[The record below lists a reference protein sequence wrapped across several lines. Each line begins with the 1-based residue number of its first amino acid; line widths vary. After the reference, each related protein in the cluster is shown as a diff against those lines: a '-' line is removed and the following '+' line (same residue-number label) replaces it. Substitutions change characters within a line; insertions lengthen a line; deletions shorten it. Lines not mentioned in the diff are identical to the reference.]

1 MLILTNLE
9 GSYMMKKK
17 FCIHY
22 FGFVSFPEK
31 ITTHYGVKVFLLIS
45 MLLFTTF
52 FQSYSNDEAGFSKG
66 YLQMKERIN
75 SEGLGLEVF
84 VPSVAFKKFSS
95 LNSIGMKELEE
106 IKSYVGSV
114 AHYNTPHCWSL
125 GDYRQGRVDRAGY
138 IVTPLQ
144 FKNFTIF
151 MVEKYHMTTGQ
162 TVWYVC
168 YDLVVY
174 NHPSSTLYYAE
185 TIESCKVNEEFLGI
199 GYPETVVTGLYSY
212 PSEAPETSP
221 PPAGDVLYPQYVFK
235 CDSQRGIFE
244 IVENEEKQYSLENDL
259 KSTWGWWYGYVN
271 DYNVRVRNSP
281 SLKGEILGVTD
292 KYVEVQVRERSPE
305 PEIIDGESW
314 YWYKVHEETFSGW
327 MYGKYLDK
335 IDLYL

>member
-314 YWYKVHEETFSGW
+314 YWYKVHGETFSGW

>member
-1 MLILTNLE
+1 
-9 GSYMMKKK
+9 MMKKK

-22 FGFVSFPEK
+22 FDFGSFPEK
-31 ITTHYGVKVFLLIS
+31 ITTHYGVKVFLLSS

-52 FQSYSNDEAGFSKG
+52 FQSYSNDGAGFSKG

-185 TIESCKVNEEFLGI
+185 TIESCKVNEEFFGI
-199 GYPETVVTGLYSY
+199 GYPETVVTGLYTY
-212 PSEAPETSP
+212 PSEAPDTSP
-221 PPAGDVLYPQYVFK
+221 APSGEVLYPQYVLK
-235 CDSQRGIFE
+235 SDSQTGTFE
-244 IVENEEKQYSLENDL
+244 IVQNDGKEYTLKNDL
-259 KSTWGWWYGYVN
+259 KRTWGWWYGYVN
-271 DYNVRVRNSP
+271 DNRVRVRNSP
-281 SLKGEILGVTD
+281 GLNGDILMVVDKGI
-292 KYVEVQVRERSPE
+292 EVQVRERSAE
-305 PEIIDGESW
+305 PETIDGESW
-314 YWYKVHEETFSGW
+314 YWYKVHGETFSGW

-335 IDLYL
+335 IDFYL

>member
-52 FQSYSNDEAGFSKG
+52 FQSYSNDGAGFSKG

-235 CDSQRGIFE
+235 ADSQTGTFE
-244 IVENEEKQYSLENDL
+244 IVKNEREEHSLENDL
-259 KSTWGWWYGYVN
+259 KRTWGWWYAYVN
-271 DYNVRVRNSP
+271 DYRVRVRNSP
-281 SLKGEILGVTD
+281 SLKGDVLGVLD
-292 KYVEVQVRERSPE
+292 KNVEVQVRERSAE
-305 PEIIDGESW
+305 PETIDGETW
-314 YWYKVHEETFSGW
+314 YWYKIHRGMIEGW

-335 IDLYL
+335 INLYL